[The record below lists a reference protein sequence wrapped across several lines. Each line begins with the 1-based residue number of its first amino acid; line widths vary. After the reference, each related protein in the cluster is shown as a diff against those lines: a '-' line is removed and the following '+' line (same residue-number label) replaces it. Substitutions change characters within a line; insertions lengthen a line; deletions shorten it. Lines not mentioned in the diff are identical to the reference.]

1 MNTRRTLQRGVGA
14 LILGMAFAAGL
25 VLCGGLLLSDPE
37 LTKPI
42 EHGAVFGVW
51 TLLYSSAAPS
61 VQMVVV
67 AVAVALLV
75 AAGVAG
81 AEHRI
86 STRYRRS
93 GDTVA
98 TPLAPRVV
106 MARTAGRYDGE
117 VTVTV
122 LIPAHNEAD
131 RIGATLKSIW
141 YQDSQPERVVV
152 VADNCTDAT
161 EEVARFYGADVI
173 SSEGNTHKK
182 AGALNQALEL
192 LLPTLGE
199 NDTVLVMDADT
210 ELSPAYIATVR
221 RRMTDDRALMAVG
234 GLFLGEEGGGLL
246 EQMQR
251 NEYTRYSR
259 DIARRRGRLFVL
271 TGTASVFRSAAL
283 REVAAHRGT
292 ALPGRHGEVYDT
304 VSLTEDNEITL
315 ALKTLGALMTS
326 APQCRVVTE
335 VMPTWGALWAQR
347 LRWQRGALENLGAY
361 GLTPQ
366 TLRYWAQQMGIGYG
380 VVALSSYALLVAVTA
395 LSLDTFVVFP
405 FWMGLGAIFAVE
417 RLVSVWAGGWRA
429 RLLGALLV
437 PELVY
442 ACVLN
447 AVYVRGVFDLLMGR
461 RAEWKHVVTD
471 ASGRVKVEDGELV

>member
-1 MNTRRTLQRGVGA
+1 MSFGSLQRGVGV
-14 LILGMAFAAGL
+14 LILGMAAAAGV
-25 VLCGGLLLSDPE
+25 VLFTGLLLTGPE
-37 LTKPI
+37 LTTPI
-42 EHGAVFGVW
+42 EHGALFGVW

-61 VQMVVV
+61 VQMIVV
-67 AVAVALLV
+67 AAGAALLV
-75 AAGVAG
+75 AAGVAA

-86 STRYRRS
+86 ATRYRRS
-93 GDTVA
+93 GDVAA

-106 MARTAGRYDGE
+106 MARTAGRFDGE
-117 VTVTV
+117 VTVTA

-131 RIGATLKSIW
+131 RIGATLRSLW
-141 YQDSQPERVVV
+141 NQDSPPDRVIV

-161 EEVARFYGADVI
+161 EEVVRFHGAEI
-173 SSEGNTHKK
+173 LPTSHNTHKK

-210 ELSPAYIATVR
+210 TLSPEYVATVR
-221 RRMTDDRALMAVG
+221 RRMTEDRALMAVG

-246 EQMQR
+246 GQLQR
-251 NEYTRYSR
+251 NEYTRYCR
-259 DIARRRGRLFVL
+259 DISRRRGRLFVL
-271 TGTASVFRSAAL
+271 TGTASVFRSRAL
-283 REVAAHRGT
+283 KEVAAHRGT
-292 ALPGRHGEVYDT
+292 GLPGRPGEVYDT

-315 ALKTLGALMTS
+315 ALKSLGALMTS
-326 APQCRVVTE
+326 APQCRVETE
-335 VMPTWGALWAQR
+335 VMPTWQALWAQR

-366 TLRYWAQQMGIGYG
+366 TARYWAQQLGIGYG
-380 VVALSSYALLVAVTA
+380 VVALSSYALLVLVTA
-395 LSLDTFVVFP
+395 LSLDTVVLFP
-405 FWMGLGAIFAVE
+405 FWMGLGAIFATE

-447 AVYVRGVFDLLMGR
+447 AVYVRGVVDLLLGR
-461 RAEWKHVVTD
+461 RAAWKHVVTGAD
-471 ASGRVKVEDGELV
+471 GRVHVEDGELV